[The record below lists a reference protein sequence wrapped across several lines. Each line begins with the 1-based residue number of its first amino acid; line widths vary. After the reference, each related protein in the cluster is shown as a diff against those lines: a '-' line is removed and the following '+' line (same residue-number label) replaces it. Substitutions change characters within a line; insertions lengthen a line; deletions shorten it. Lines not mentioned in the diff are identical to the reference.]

1 MFTGKR
7 NLYGFIFFASTK
19 ESKTGSS
26 SRAAE
31 AAAQEDRG
39 HERDNAQDDDR
50 AANADRKCLVIDA
63 ANFPAQ
69 DVAGEAD
76 EQRYRDRVPEH
87 LPKIVRQVRGSGG
100 GDDQ

>member
-1 MFTGKR
+1 MFSQFPLPITQSVMFTGTS
-7 NLYGFIFFASTK
+7 NVNGFIFFASTK

-39 HERDNAQDDDR
+39 YKRDNAQDNNR
-50 AANADRKCLVIDA
+50 ATNADRKCLVIDA

-76 EQRYRDRVPEH
+76 EQRYGDGVPEH
-87 LPKIVRQVRGSGG
+87 LPK
-100 GDDQ
+100 